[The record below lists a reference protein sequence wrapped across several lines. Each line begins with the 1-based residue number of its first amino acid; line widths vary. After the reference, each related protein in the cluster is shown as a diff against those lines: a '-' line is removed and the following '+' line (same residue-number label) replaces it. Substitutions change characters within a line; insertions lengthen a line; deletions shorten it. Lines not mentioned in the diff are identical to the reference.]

1 MKILILFLICLN
13 ALFALDSNALFA
25 LDSNALKTEIKK
37 AYLKEYKDLKLEIET
52 INLEIP
58 EHFSN
63 APILSY
69 ELNASNKLKK
79 DGVVFLRLE
88 NEPNLR
94 LPVRYS
100 VIGSMQAFK
109 SIGAIKKDENI
120 TANNTKK
127 ERVFFGTLSNPLLE
141 GAIGKVSAKN
151 FIPPNTLLSA
161 DKTQALI
168 IVRKNDIITG
178 VYEEG
183 QISIEISLKALEN
196 GALNQIIQ
204 AKNLE
209 SNKILKAKV
218 LSGSKAQIL

>member
-1 MKILILFLICLN
+1 MKILILFLFCLN
-13 ALFALDSNALFA
+13 TLFA

-52 INLEIP
+52 IDLEIP
-58 EHFSN
+58 ERFSN

-127 ERVFFGTLSNPLLE
+127 ERVLFGTLSNPLLE
-141 GAIGKVSAKN
+141 GAIDKVSAKN
-151 FIPPNTLLSA
+151 FIPPNTLLSM

-218 LSGSKAQIL
+218 LSSSKAQIL

>member
-1 MKILILFLICLN
+1 MKIVILFFMVLRTLLAMDTN
-13 ALFALDSNALFA
+13 M
-25 LDSNALKTEIKK
+25 LKIGIKET
-37 AYLKEYKDLKLEIET
+37 YLKEYQDLKLEIET

-58 EHFSN
+58 ERFSN
-63 APILSY
+63 ASILSY
-69 ELNASNKLKK
+69 ELSASNKLKK
-79 DGVVFLRLE
+79 DGVVFLKLE

-109 SIGAIKKDENI
+109 SIEAIKKDENI

-127 ERVFFGTLSNPLLE
+127 ERVLFGALSNPLLE
-141 GAIGKVSAKN
+141 GAIDKVSAKH
-151 FIPPNTLLSA
+151 FIPPDTLLSM

-218 LSGSKAQIL
+218 LSSSKAQIL

>member
-1 MKILILFLICLN
+1 MKILIFFLICL
-13 ALFALDSNALFA
+13 NALFA

-58 EHFSN
+58 ERFSN

-100 VIGSMQAFK
+100 VIGSMQAFR

-127 ERVFFGTLSNPLLE
+127 ERVLFGALSNPLLE
-141 GAIGKVSAKN
+141 GAIDKVSAKN
-151 FIPPNTLLSA
+151 FIPPNTLLST

-196 GALNQIIQ
+196 GTLHQIIQ

-218 LSGSKAQIL
+218 LSSSKVQIL

>member
-1 MKILILFLICLN
+1 MVLRTLLAMDTN
-13 ALFALDSNALFA
+13 M
-25 LDSNALKTEIKK
+25 LKAEIK
-37 AYLKEYKDLKLEIET
+37 AIYLKEYQDLKLEIET

-58 EHFSN
+58 ERFSH
-63 APILSY
+63 ASILSY
-69 ELNASNKLKK
+69 ELSASNKLKK

-109 SIGAIKKDENI
+109 SISAIKKDENI

-127 ERVFFGTLSNPLLE
+127 ERVLFGALSNPLLE
-141 GAIGKVSAKN
+141 GAIDKVSAKH
-151 FIPPNTLLSA
+151 FIPPDTLLSM

-218 LSGSKAQIL
+218 LSSSKAQIL

>member
-1 MKILILFLICLN
+1 MKILILFFMVLRTLLAMDTN
-13 ALFALDSNALFA
+13 T
-25 LDSNALKTEIKK
+25 LKAEIKE

-58 EHFSN
+58 ERFSH
-63 APILSY
+63 ASILSY

-79 DGVVFLRLE
+79 DGVVFLKLE

-109 SIGAIKKDENI
+109 SISAIKKDENI
-120 TANNTKK
+120 TANNTQK
-127 ERVFFGTLSNPLLE
+127 ERVLFGTLSNPLLE
-141 GAIGKVSAKN
+141 GAIDKVSTKH
-151 FIPPNTLLSA
+151 FIPPDTLLSM

-196 GALNQIIQ
+196 GALHQIIQ

-218 LSGSKAQIL
+218 LSSSKAQIL

>member
-13 ALFALDSNALFA
+13 VLFA

-79 DGVVFLRLE
+79 DGVVFLKLE

-120 TANNTKK
+120 TANNTQK
-127 ERVFFGTLSNPLLE
+127 ERVLFGALSNPLLE

-151 FIPPNTLLSA
+151 FIPPNTLLST

-196 GALNQIIQ
+196 GTLNQIIQ

-218 LSGSKAQIL
+218 LSSSKVQIL

>member
-1 MKILILFLICLN
+1 MKVVILFFMVLRTLLAMDTN
-13 ALFALDSNALFA
+13 M
-25 LDSNALKTEIKK
+25 LKTEIKE

-58 EHFSN
+58 ERFSN
-63 APILSY
+63 ASILSY

-100 VIGSMQAFK
+100 VVGSMQAFK

-127 ERVFFGTLSNPLLE
+127 ERVLFGTLSNPLLE
-141 GAIGKVSAKN
+141 GTIDRVSAKH
-151 FIPPNTLLSA
+151 FIPPDTLLSA

-218 LSGSKAQIL
+218 LSSSKVQIL

>member
-1 MKILILFLICLN
+1 MKILILFFMVLRTLLAMDTN
-13 ALFALDSNALFA
+13 M
-25 LDSNALKTEIKK
+25 LKTEIKE

-52 INLEIP
+52 IHLEIP
-58 EHFSN
+58 ERFSN
-63 APILSY
+63 ASILSY

-109 SIGAIKKDENI
+109 STSAIKKDENI
-120 TANNTKK
+120 TANNTQK
-127 ERVFFGTLSNPLLE
+127 ERIPFGALSNPLLE

-151 FIPPNTLLSA
+151 FIPPNTLLST

-178 VYEEG
+178 VYEEE

-218 LSGSKAQIL
+218 LSSSKAQIL

>member
-1 MKILILFLICLN
+1 MKILILFFMVLRTLLAMDTN
-13 ALFALDSNALFA
+13 M
-25 LDSNALKTEIKK
+25 LKTEIKE

-52 INLEIP
+52 IHLEIP
-58 EHFSN
+58 ERFSN
-63 APILSY
+63 ASILSY

-109 SIGAIKKDENI
+109 SISAIKKDENI
-120 TANNTKK
+120 TANNTQK
-127 ERVFFGTLSNPLLE
+127 ERVLFGVLSNPLLE
-141 GAIGKVSAKN
+141 GTIGKVSAKN
-151 FIPPNTLLSA
+151 FIPPNTLLSM

-204 AKNLE
+204 AKNVE

-218 LSGSKAQIL
+218 LSSSKAQIL

>member
-1 MKILILFLICLN
+1 MKILILFFMVLRTLLAMDTN
-13 ALFALDSNALFA
+13 M
-25 LDSNALKTEIKK
+25 LKAEIK
-37 AYLKEYKDLKLEIET
+37 AIYLKEYQDLKLEIET

-58 EHFSN
+58 ERFSH
-63 APILSY
+63 ASILSY
-69 ELNASNKLKK
+69 ELSASNKLKK

-109 SIGAIKKDENI
+109 SVSAIKKDENI

-127 ERVFFGTLSNPLLE
+127 ERVLFGVLSNPLLE
-141 GAIGKVSAKN
+141 GAIDRVSAKH
-151 FIPPNTLLSA
+151 FIPPDTLLSA

-196 GALNQIIQ
+196 GALHQIIQ

>member
-1 MKILILFLICLN
+1 MKILTLFFMVLRTLLAMDTN
-13 ALFALDSNALFA
+13 M
-25 LDSNALKTEIKK
+25 LKTEIKET
-37 AYLKEYKDLKLEIET
+37 YLKEYKDLKLEIET
-52 INLEIP
+52 IDLEIP
-58 EHFSN
+58 ERFSN
-63 APILSY
+63 TPILSY

-79 DGVVFLRLE
+79 DGVVFLKLE

-109 SIGAIKKDENI
+109 SIEAIKKDENI
-120 TANNTKK
+120 TANNTQK
-127 ERVFFGTLSNPLLE
+127 ERVLFGALSNPLLE
-141 GAIGKVSAKN
+141 GAIDKVSAKN
-151 FIPPNTLLSA
+151 FIPPNTLLSM

-196 GALNQIIQ
+196 GTLNQIIQ

-218 LSGSKAQIL
+218 LSSSKAQIL

>member
-1 MKILILFLICLN
+1 MKILTLFFMVLRTLLAMDTN
-13 ALFALDSNALFA
+13 M
-25 LDSNALKTEIKK
+25 LKTGIKEI
-37 AYLKEYKDLKLEIET
+37 YLKEYQDLKLEIET

-58 EHFSN
+58 ERFSN
-63 APILSY
+63 ASILSY

-79 DGVVFLRLE
+79 DGVVFLKLE

-109 SIGAIKKDENI
+109 SISAIKKDENI

-127 ERVFFGTLSNPLLE
+127 ERVLFGALSNPLLE
-141 GAIGKVSAKN
+141 GAIDKVSAKH
-151 FIPPNTLLSA
+151 FIPPNTLLSM

-218 LSGSKAQIL
+218 LSSSKAQIL

>member
-1 MKILILFLICLN
+1 MKILILFFMVLRTLLAMDTN
-13 ALFALDSNALFA
+13 M
-25 LDSNALKTEIKK
+25 LKTEIKE

-52 INLEIP
+52 IHLEIP
-58 EHFSN
+58 ERFSN
-63 APILSY
+63 ASILSY

-109 SIGAIKKDENI
+109 SASAIKKDENI
-120 TANNTKK
+120 TADNTKK
-127 ERVFFGTLSNPLLE
+127 ERVFFGALSNPLLE

-151 FIPPNTLLSA
+151 FIPPNTLLSM

-218 LSGSKAQIL
+218 LSSSKAQIL

>member
-1 MKILILFLICLN
+1 MKILTLFFMVLRTLLAMDTN
-13 ALFALDSNALFA
+13 M
-25 LDSNALKTEIKK
+25 LKTEIKEI
-37 AYLKEYKDLKLEIET
+37 YLKEYKDLKLEIET

-58 EHFSN
+58 ERFSH
-63 APILSY
+63 ASILSY

-79 DGVVFLRLE
+79 DGVVFLKLE

-109 SIGAIKKDENI
+109 SASAIKKDESI
-120 TANNTKK
+120 TANNTQK
-127 ERVFFGTLSNPLLE
+127 ERVLFGALSNPLLE
-141 GAIGKVSAKN
+141 GSIDKVSAKH
-151 FIPPNTLLSA
+151 FIPPDTLLSM

-218 LSGSKAQIL
+218 LSSSKVQIL

>member
-13 ALFALDSNALFA
+13 ALFALDSNAL
-25 LDSNALKTEIKK
+25 KIGIKE

-58 EHFSN
+58 ERFSN
-63 APILSY
+63 APISSY

-109 SIGAIKKDENI
+109 SIGAIKKDESI

-127 ERVFFGTLSNPLLE
+127 ERVLFGALSNPLLE
-141 GAIGKVSAKN
+141 GAINKVSAKN
-151 FIPPNTLLSA
+151 FIPPNTLLST

-218 LSGSKAQIL
+218 LSSSKAQIL

>member
-1 MKILILFLICLN
+1 MKILILFFMVLRTLLAMDAN
-13 ALFALDSNALFA
+13 M
-25 LDSNALKTEIKK
+25 LKAEIKE

-58 EHFSN
+58 ERFSN
-63 APILSY
+63 ASILSY

-79 DGVVFLRLE
+79 DGVVFLKLE

-109 SIGAIKKDENI
+109 SIEAIKKDENI
-120 TANNTKK
+120 TANNTQK
-127 ERVFFGTLSNPLLE
+127 ERVLFGALSNPLLE
-141 GAIGKVSAKN
+141 GAIDRVSAKN
-151 FIPPNTLLSA
+151 FIPPDTLLSA

-196 GALNQIIQ
+196 GALHQIIQ

-218 LSGSKAQIL
+218 LSSSKAQIL

>member
-1 MKILILFLICLN
+1 MKILILFLFCLN
-13 ALFALDSNALFA
+13 TLFALDSNV
-25 LDSNALKTEIKK
+25 LKTEIKK

-58 EHFSN
+58 ERFSN

-100 VIGSMQAFK
+100 VIGSMQAFR

-127 ERVFFGTLSNPLLE
+127 ERVLFGALSNPLLE
-141 GAIGKVSAKN
+141 GAINKVSAKN
-151 FIPPNTLLSA
+151 FIPPNTLLST

-218 LSGSKAQIL
+218 LSSSKVQIL

>member
-1 MKILILFLICLN
+1 MKILILFLMCLN
-13 ALFALDSNALFA
+13 VLFALDSNT
-25 LDSNALKTEIKK
+25 LKTEIKE

-58 EHFSN
+58 ERFSN
-63 APILSY
+63 ALILSY

-100 VIGSMQAFK
+100 VVGSMQAFR

-127 ERVFFGTLSNPLLE
+127 ERVLFGVLSNPLLE

-183 QISIEISLKALEN
+183 QISIEISLKVLEN

-218 LSGSKAQIL
+218 LSSSKAQIL

>member
-1 MKILILFLICLN
+1 MKILILFFMVLRTLLAMDTN
-13 ALFALDSNALFA
+13 M
-25 LDSNALKTEIKK
+25 LKAEIKET
-37 AYLKEYKDLKLEIET
+37 YLKEYKDLKLEIET

-58 EHFSN
+58 ERFSH
-63 APILSY
+63 ASILSY
-69 ELNASNKLKK
+69 ELSASNKLKK
-79 DGVVFLRLE
+79 DGVVFLKLE

-100 VIGSMQAFK
+100 VIGSMQVFK
-109 SIGAIKKDENI
+109 SISAIKKDENI
-120 TANNTKK
+120 TANNTQK
-127 ERVFFGTLSNPLLE
+127 ERVLFGTLSNPLLE
-141 GAIGKVSAKN
+141 GTIDKVSAKN
-151 FIPPNTLLSA
+151 FIPPNTLLSM

>member
-1 MKILILFLICLN
+1 MKILILFFMVLRTLLAMDTN
-13 ALFALDSNALFA
+13 M
-25 LDSNALKTEIKK
+25 LKAEIK
-37 AYLKEYKDLKLEIET
+37 AIYLKEYKDLKLEIET

-58 EHFSN
+58 ERFSH

-69 ELNASNKLKK
+69 ELSTSSKLKK

-109 SIGAIKKDENI
+109 SISAIKKDENI

-127 ERVFFGTLSNPLLE
+127 ERVLFGTLSNPLLE
-141 GAIGKVSAKN
+141 GAIDKVSAKN
-151 FIPPNTLLSA
+151 FIPPDTLLSA

-196 GALNQIIQ
+196 GTLNQIIQ

-218 LSGSKAQIL
+218 LSSSKAQIL

>member
-1 MKILILFLICLN
+1 MKILTLFFMVLRTLLAMDTN
-13 ALFALDSNALFA
+13 M
-25 LDSNALKTEIKK
+25 LKTEIK
-37 AYLKEYKDLKLEIET
+37 AIYLKEYKDLKLEIET

-58 EHFSN
+58 ERFSH
-63 APILSY
+63 ASILSY
-69 ELNASNKLKK
+69 ELSASSKLKK
-79 DGVVFLRLE
+79 DGVVFLKLE

-127 ERVFFGTLSNPLLE
+127 ERVLFGALSNPLLE
-141 GAIGKVSAKN
+141 GAIDRVSAKH
-151 FIPPNTLLSA
+151 FIPPDTLLSM

-196 GALNQIIQ
+196 GALNQVIQ

-218 LSGSKAQIL
+218 LSSSKAQIL

>member
-1 MKILILFLICLN
+1 MKILTLFFMVLRTLLAMDTN
-13 ALFALDSNALFA
+13 M
-25 LDSNALKTEIKK
+25 LKTEIKEI
-37 AYLKEYKDLKLEIET
+37 YLKEYQDLKLEVET

-58 EHFSN
+58 ERFSN
-63 APILSY
+63 ASILSY
-69 ELNASNKLKK
+69 ELSASNKLKK

-109 SIGAIKKDENI
+109 SISAIKKDENI

-127 ERVFFGTLSNPLLE
+127 ERIPFGTLSNPLLE
-141 GAIGKVSAKN
+141 GAIDKVSAKH
-151 FIPPNTLLSA
+151 FIPPDMLLSM

-218 LSGSKAQIL
+218 LSSSKAQIL

>member
-1 MKILILFLICLN
+1 MKILILFLIGLN
-13 ALFALDSNALFA
+13 ALFALDLNT
-25 LDSNALKTEIKK
+25 LKTEIKE
-37 AYLKEYKDLKLEIET
+37 AYLKEYQDLKLEIET

-58 EHFSN
+58 ERFSN

-109 SIGAIKKDENI
+109 SIEAIKKDENI

-127 ERVFFGTLSNPLLE
+127 ERVLFGALSNPLLE
-141 GAIGKVSAKN
+141 GAIDKVSAKH
-151 FIPPNTLLSA
+151 FIPPDTLLSM

-196 GALNQIIQ
+196 GVLNQVIQ

-218 LSGSKAQIL
+218 LSSSKAQIL

>member
-1 MKILILFLICLN
+1 MVLRTLLAMDTN
-13 ALFALDSNALFA
+13 M
-25 LDSNALKTEIKK
+25 LKAEIK
-37 AYLKEYKDLKLEIET
+37 AIYLKEYKDLKLEIET

-58 EHFSN
+58 ERFSN
-63 APILSY
+63 ASILSY

-109 SIGAIKKDENI
+109 SISAIKKDENI

-127 ERVFFGTLSNPLLE
+127 ERIPFGALSNPLLE
-141 GAIGKVSAKN
+141 GAIDKVSAKN
-151 FIPPNTLLSA
+151 FIPPDTLLSM

-196 GALNQIIQ
+196 GVLNQIIQ

-218 LSGSKAQIL
+218 LSSSKAQIL

>member
-1 MKILILFLICLN
+1 MKILIFFLFCL
-13 ALFALDSNALFA
+13 NALFA
-25 LDSNALKTEIKK
+25 LDSNALKTEIKE
-37 AYLKEYKDLKLEIET
+37 AYLKEYKDLKLEIKT

-58 EHFSN
+58 ERFSN
-63 APILSY
+63 DPILSY

-100 VIGSMQAFK
+100 VVGSMQAFK

-127 ERVFFGTLSNPLLE
+127 ERVLFGALSNPLLE
-141 GAIGKVSAKN
+141 GAINNVSAKN
-151 FIPPNTLLSA
+151 FIPPNTLLSM

-168 IVRKNDIITG
+168 VVRKNDIITG

-218 LSGSKAQIL
+218 LSSSKVQIL

>member
-1 MKILILFLICLN
+1 MKILTLFFMVLRTLLAMDTN
-13 ALFALDSNALFA
+13 M
-25 LDSNALKTEIKK
+25 LKTGIKET
-37 AYLKEYKDLKLEIET
+37 YLKEYKDLKLEVET

-58 EHFSN
+58 ERFSH

-109 SIGAIKKDENI
+109 SIEAIKKDENI

-127 ERVFFGTLSNPLLE
+127 ERILFGTLSNPLLE
-141 GAIGKVSAKN
+141 GAIDRVSAKH
-151 FIPPNTLLSA
+151 FIPPDTLLSM

-196 GALNQIIQ
+196 GALNQVIQ

-218 LSGSKAQIL
+218 LSSSKAQIL

>member
-1 MKILILFLICLN
+1 MKILILFLICL
-13 ALFALDSNALFA
+13 NALFA

-58 EHFSN
+58 ERFSN
-63 APILSY
+63 ALILSY

-100 VIGSMQAFK
+100 VVGSMQVFR

-120 TANNTKK
+120 TANNTQK
-127 ERVFFGTLSNPLLE
+127 ERVLFGALSNPLLE

-218 LSGSKAQIL
+218 LSSSKAQIL

>member
-1 MKILILFLICLN
+1 MVLRTLLAMDTN
-13 ALFALDSNALFA
+13 M
-25 LDSNALKTEIKK
+25 LKTEIK
-37 AYLKEYKDLKLEIET
+37 AIYLKEYKDLKLEIET

-58 EHFSN
+58 ERFSN
-63 APILSY
+63 ASILSY

-109 SIGAIKKDENI
+109 SASAIKKDENI
-120 TANNTKK
+120 TASNTKK
-127 ERVFFGTLSNPLLE
+127 ERVLFGALSNPLLE
-141 GAIGKVSAKN
+141 GAIDKVSAKH
-151 FIPPNTLLSA
+151 FIPPDTLLSV

-218 LSGSKAQIL
+218 LSSSKAQIL

>member
-1 MKILILFLICLN
+1 MKILTLFFMVLRTLLAMDTN
-13 ALFALDSNALFA
+13 T
-25 LDSNALKTEIKK
+25 LKTEIK
-37 AYLKEYKDLKLEIET
+37 AIYLKEYKDLKLEIET

-58 EHFSN
+58 ERFSN

-69 ELNASNKLKK
+69 ELSASNKLKK

-109 SIGAIKKDENI
+109 SISAIKKDENI
-120 TANNTKK
+120 TASNTKK
-127 ERVFFGTLSNPLLE
+127 ERVLFGALSNPLLE
-141 GAIGKVSAKN
+141 GAIDRVSAKN
-151 FIPPNTLLSA
+151 FIPPDTLLSM

-218 LSGSKAQIL
+218 LSSSKAQIL

>member
-1 MKILILFLICLN
+1 MKILTLFFMVLRTLLAMDTN
-13 ALFALDSNALFA
+13 M
-25 LDSNALKTEIKK
+25 LKAEIKE

-52 INLEIP
+52 IKLEIP
-58 EHFSN
+58 ERFSH
-63 APILSY
+63 ASILSY
-69 ELNASNKLKK
+69 ELSASNKLKK

-100 VIGSMQAFK
+100 VIGNMQAFK
-109 SIGAIKKDENI
+109 SAGAIKKDENI

-127 ERVFFGTLSNPLLE
+127 ERVSFGVLSNPLLE
-141 GAIGKVSAKN
+141 GAIDRVSAKH
-151 FIPPNTLLSA
+151 FIPPDTLLSA

-196 GALNQIIQ
+196 GTLNQIIQ

-218 LSGSKAQIL
+218 LSSSKVQIL

>member
-1 MKILILFLICLN
+1 MKILILFFMVLRTLLAMDTN
-13 ALFALDSNALFA
+13 M
-25 LDSNALKTEIKK
+25 LKTEIKE

-52 INLEIP
+52 IHLEIP
-58 EHFSN
+58 ERFSN
-63 APILSY
+63 ASILSY

-109 SIGAIKKDENI
+109 SASAIKKDENI
-120 TANNTKK
+120 TADNTKK
-127 ERVFFGTLSNPLLE
+127 ERVFFGALSNPLLE

-178 VYEEG
+178 VYEEE

-196 GALNQIIQ
+196 GTLNQIIQ

-218 LSGSKAQIL
+218 LSSSKAQIL

>member
-1 MKILILFLICLN
+1 MKILILFFICLN
-13 ALFALDSNALFA
+13 ALCA
-25 LDSNALKTEIKK
+25 LDSNALKAAIKK

-58 EHFSN
+58 ERFSN
-63 APILSY
+63 ALILSY

-79 DGVVFLRLE
+79 DGIVFLRLE

-100 VIGSMQAFK
+100 VVGSMQVFK
-109 SIGAIKKDENI
+109 SVGAIKKDENI

-127 ERVFFGTLSNPLLE
+127 ERVLFGALSNPLLE
-141 GAIGKVSAKN
+141 GAIDKVSAKN
-151 FIPPNTLLSA
+151 FIPPDTPLSA
-161 DKTQALI
+161 NKTQALI

-218 LSGSKAQIL
+218 LSSSKAQIL

>member
-1 MKILILFLICLN
+1 MKILILFFMVLRTLLAMDTN
-13 ALFALDSNALFA
+13 M
-25 LDSNALKTEIKK
+25 LKAEIKEI
-37 AYLKEYKDLKLEIET
+37 YLKEYQDLKLEIET

-58 EHFSN
+58 ERFSN
-63 APILSY
+63 TPILSY

-109 SIGAIKKDENI
+109 SISTIKKDENI

-127 ERVFFGTLSNPLLE
+127 ERVLFGTLSNPLLE
-141 GAIGKVSAKN
+141 STIDRVSAKN
-151 FIPPNTLLSA
+151 FIPPNTLLSM

-218 LSGSKAQIL
+218 LSSSKAQIL

>member
-1 MKILILFLICLN
+1 MKILILFFMVLRTLLAMDTN
-13 ALFALDSNALFA
+13 M
-25 LDSNALKTEIKK
+25 LKAEIK
-37 AYLKEYKDLKLEIET
+37 AIYLKEYKDLKLEIET

-58 EHFSN
+58 ERFSH
-63 APILSY
+63 ASILSY
-69 ELNASNKLKK
+69 ELSASNKLKK

-109 SIGAIKKDENI
+109 SVSAIKKDENI

-127 ERVFFGTLSNPLLE
+127 ERVLFGALSNPLLE
-141 GAIGKVSAKN
+141 GAIDRVSAKH
-151 FIPPNTLLSA
+151 FIPPDTLLSA

-218 LSGSKAQIL
+218 LSSSKAQIL

>member
-1 MKILILFLICLN
+1 MKVVILFFMVLRTLLAMDTN
-13 ALFALDSNALFA
+13 M
-25 LDSNALKTEIKK
+25 LKTEIKE
-37 AYLKEYKDLKLEIET
+37 AYLKEYKDLKLEVET

-58 EHFSN
+58 ERFSN

-127 ERVFFGTLSNPLLE
+127 ERVLFGALSNPLLE
-141 GAIGKVSAKN
+141 GAIDKVSAKN

-178 VYEEG
+178 VYEER

-218 LSGSKAQIL
+218 LSSSKAQIL

>member
-1 MKILILFLICLN
+1 MKILTLFLISLN
-13 ALFALDSNALFA
+13 ALFALDLNT
-25 LDSNALKTEIKK
+25 LKTEIKET
-37 AYLKEYKDLKLEIET
+37 YLKEYKDLKLEIET

-58 EHFSN
+58 ERFSN
-63 APILSY
+63 DSILSY

-109 SIGAIKKDENI
+109 NVSAIKKDENI
-120 TANNTKK
+120 TANNTQK
-127 ERVFFGTLSNPLLE
+127 ERVLFGALSNPLLE

-204 AKNLE
+204 AKNVE

-218 LSGSKAQIL
+218 LSSSKAQIL

>member
-1 MKILILFLICLN
+1 MKILILFFMVLRTLLAMDTN
-13 ALFALDSNALFA
+13 M
-25 LDSNALKTEIKK
+25 LKSEIKET
-37 AYLKEYKDLKLEIET
+37 YLKEYKDLKLEIET

-58 EHFSN
+58 ERFSH
-63 APILSY
+63 ASILSY

-109 SIGAIKKDENI
+109 SVGAIKKDENI

-127 ERVFFGTLSNPLLE
+127 ERIPFGVLSNPLLE
-141 GAIGKVSAKN
+141 GAIDKVSAKH
-151 FIPPNTLLSA
+151 FIPPDTLLST

-168 IVRKNDIITG
+168 IVRKNDIIIG

-218 LSGSKAQIL
+218 LSSSKAQIL

>member
-1 MKILILFLICLN
+1 MKILILFLMCL
-13 ALFALDSNALFA
+13 NALFA

-58 EHFSN
+58 ERFSN

-127 ERVFFGTLSNPLLE
+127 ERVLFGVLSNPLLE

-151 FIPPNTLLSA
+151 FIPPNTLLNT

-218 LSGSKAQIL
+218 LSSSKAQIL

>member
-1 MKILILFLICLN
+1 MKILTLFLIGLN
-13 ALFALDSNALFA
+13 ALFALDL
-25 LDSNALKTEIKK
+25 NALKTAIKET
-37 AYLKEYKDLKLEIET
+37 YLKEYKDLKLEIET
-52 INLEIP
+52 IHLEIP
-58 EHFSN
+58 ERFSN
-63 APILSY
+63 ASILSY

-100 VIGSMQAFK
+100 VIASMQAFK
-109 SIGAIKKDENI
+109 SVSAIKKDENI
-120 TANNTKK
+120 TANNTQK
-127 ERVFFGTLSNPLLE
+127 ERVLFGTLSNPLLE
-141 GAIGKVSAKN
+141 GAIDRVSAKN
-151 FIPPNTLLSA
+151 FIPPNTLLSM

-209 SNKILKAKV
+209 SNKILKARV

>member
-1 MKILILFLICLN
+1 MKILTLFLISLN
-13 ALFALDSNALFA
+13 ALFALDLNT
-25 LDSNALKTEIKK
+25 LKTEIKET
-37 AYLKEYKDLKLEIET
+37 YLKEYKDLKLEIET

-58 EHFSN
+58 ERFSN
-63 APILSY
+63 DSILSY

-109 SIGAIKKDENI
+109 SVSAIKKDENI
-120 TANNTKK
+120 TANNTQK
-127 ERVFFGTLSNPLLE
+127 ERIPFGVLSNPLLE

-151 FIPPNTLLSA
+151 FIPSNTLLSA

-218 LSGSKAQIL
+218 LSSSKAQIL